1 MEIYTPLAERM
12 GMHNFRDELEDLAFN
27 VLNPDA
33 RKLINDRLQLNKE
46 SLGLTFADISK
57 KILKLLEENNISAKV
72 TGRQKTPFS
81 IWKKPKTKEYH

>member
-1 MEIYTPLAERM
+1 M

-33 RKLINDRLQLNKE
+33 RKLINDRLQLNKQ
-46 SLGLTFADISK
+46 SFALTFTDISK

-81 IWKKPKTKEYH
+81 IWSNKKSRARN

>member
-57 KILKLLEENNISAKV
+57 K
-72 TGRQKTPFS
+72 F
-81 IWKKPKTKEYH
+81 